1 MDILNNFYAI
11 KNASAPTTSKETWN
25 KRGDTLTVQLEG
37 NFSGASV
44 RVLGCSDLE
53 SNEFHPLTGFDSS
66 FNIIDTMRSAGIY
79 TFPIEGMGK
88 FKIDATEIDGDSMS
102 AFCRVTTGG

>member
-11 KNASAPTTSKETWN
+11 KDASAPTTSKEMWN

-37 NFSGASV
+37 AFTGAEAK
-44 RVLGCSDLE
+44 VLGCSDLE
-53 SNEFHPLTGFDSS
+53 SDEFHPITGFDVA
-66 FNIIDTMRSAGIY
+66 FNLVDTMKTAGIY
-79 TFPIEGMGK
+79 TFPIGGMGK
-88 FKIDATEIDGDSMS
+88 FKIELSAINGGAIS

>member
-11 KNASAPTTSKETWN
+11 KDASAPTTGKETWN

-37 NFSGASV
+37 NFTGVEA

-53 SNEFHPLTGFDSS
+53 SNEFHPITGFDSL
-66 FNIIDTMRSAGIY
+66 FNLVDAMKTSGIY
-79 TFPIEGMGK
+79 TFPIDGMGK
-88 FKIDATEIDGDSMS
+88 FKVDLSAINGGSMS